1 MHAQQLRRPATQ
13 VSTTD
18 SQFGTRI
25 GFDPKART
33 VAESCNAAT
42 QPDQPAAHPT
52 RPFDRPDAG
61 EPQQPGYLSHSDA
74 AAAPVDRFAY
84 HTLRGSSAEL
94 AQPLLSVPDES
105 IAVTKRGQ
113 RGDRQSFEPAFP
125 VGPFFPQYRLGI

>member
-1 MHAQQLRRPATQ
+1 LDVAAWHWPDEDGGRRMSRGVHAQQLRRPATQ

-52 RPFDRPDAG
+52 RPF
-61 EPQQPGYLSHSDA
+61 
-74 AAAPVDRFAY
+74 
-84 HTLRGSSAEL
+84 
-94 AQPLLSVPDES
+94 
-105 IAVTKRGQ
+105 
-113 RGDRQSFEPAFP
+113 
-125 VGPFFPQYRLGI
+125 